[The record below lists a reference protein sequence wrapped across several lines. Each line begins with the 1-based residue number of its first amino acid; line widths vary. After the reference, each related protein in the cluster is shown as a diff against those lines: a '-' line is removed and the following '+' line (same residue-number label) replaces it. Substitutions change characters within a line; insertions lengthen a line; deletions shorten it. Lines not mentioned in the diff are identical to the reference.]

1 MSTTSL
7 QHFPHSYSP
16 FSSSLSSNR
25 MAQSQTSG
33 LDTLAEG
40 SQYALEQ
47 LQMSREAAGGGE
59 ATDSMGKPKDQY
71 QIDNDNHHNNHSL
84 PSFKNSS
91 QRDPLVE
98 ARSTIRK
105 NSASAPVRRRIS
117 RACDQCNQLRTKCD
131 GQNPCAHCIGRV
143 PNSCLKFVPA
153 GRAILTAVSRVRVD
167 LRIRARTEEAW
178 KGFKEGP
185 RRGGRGVH
193 NSWTAEWQLRQGRC
207 SNGWRTH
214 FSG

>member
-1 MSTTSL
+1 MSTTSV

-16 FSSSLSSNR
+16 FSSSLASNR

-47 LQMSREAAGGGE
+47 LQLSREAAGAGDT
-59 ATDSMGKPKDQY
+59 TDSMGKPKDQY
-71 QIDNDNHHNNHSL
+71 QVDNDNHHNNHSL
-84 PSFKNSS
+84 PSFKNAS

-131 GQNPCAHCIGRV
+131 GQNPCAHCIGSV
-143 PNSCLKFVPA
+143 PNTFPEFVPA
-153 GRAILTAVSRVRVD
+153 GLTEVSRIRAD
-167 LRIRARTEEAW
+167 LRIRARTKEAW

-185 RRGGRGVH
+185 RRCGRGRH
-193 NSWTAEWQLRQGRC
+193 DSWTAEWQCRQGRR
-207 SNGWRTH
+207 SNGRRTH
-214 FSG
+214 FPR